1 MGKLAILATV
11 AIAFAAPA
19 AQADGPPRGL
29 TIEIVRMSAAANVPI
44 DVDQIDW
51 IMRHCGV
58 RVFGGGPFGMSS
70 AEQTDIIAEA
80 QTQHVIPSTVWL
92 RRNDA
97 LLAKCLPSAP
107 LAN

>member
-1 MGKLAILATV
+1 MGKLAILAAAVV
-11 AIAFAAPA
+11 ALTAPVHA
-19 AQADGPPRGL
+19 EFPL
-29 TIEIVRMSAAANVPI
+29 TIEIVRQAAAVNIPLML
-44 DVDQIDW
+44 DQVETLQ
-51 IMRHCGV
+51 RRCGI
-58 RVFGGGPFGMSS
+58 GSPN
-70 AEQTDIIAEA
+70 QPDIIAEA